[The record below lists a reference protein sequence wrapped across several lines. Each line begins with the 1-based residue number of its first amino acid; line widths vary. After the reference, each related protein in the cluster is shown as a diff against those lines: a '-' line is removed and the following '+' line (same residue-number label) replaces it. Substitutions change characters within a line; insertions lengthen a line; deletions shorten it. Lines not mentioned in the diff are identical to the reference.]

1 MMALR
6 KQPKTVAVLAIA
18 LVIGAFVVAS
28 WLWSE
33 TKQSGKIDGD
43 SVGICVHSLSANDAR
58 LVKESGAQWIRID
71 VSSDFGVAVTNA
83 KAYNLKVLGILDS
96 WMFDKSSTFTL
107 EDWRGNVT
115 YYVSQ
120 YADYVDAWEIW
131 NEPANPTYPLLN
143 LELNNS
149 KPNYQENM
157 GKIVNF
163 YYSMAQTAY
172 PIIRQYDQNATIVL
186 FGGLNLYSGGDQHL
200 SLDMDFASQLD
211 AKGIE
216 QYGNAISVH
225 AYPWGPV
232 QPQVWESY
240 TKSIADYTAKFHLDV
255 WVTETGQ
262 PLQDSASVKI
272 DEVAQAQYMV
282 DGLGYFNGA
291 VTKVFWYSLK
301 DNVWEQKQETP
312 QSFGL
317 IGDDNVPRDAY
328 AKLQTCLGK

>member
-1 MMALR
+1 
-6 KQPKTVAVLAIA
+6 
-18 LVIGAFVVAS
+18 
-28 WLWSE
+28 
-33 TKQSGKIDGD
+33 
-43 SVGICVHSLSANDAR
+43 
-58 LVKESGAQWIRID
+58 
-71 VSSDFGVAVTNA
+71 
-83 KAYNLKVLGILDS
+83 
-96 WMFDKSSTFTL
+96 MFDKSSTFTL

-157 GKIVNF
+157 GKIVDF

-172 PIIRQYDQNATIVL
+172 SIIRQYDQNAIILL

-200 SLDMDFASQLD
+200 SFDMDFASQLD

-216 QYGNAISVH
+216 RYGDAISVH

-232 QPQVWESY
+232 QPQVWASY
-240 TKSIADYTAKFHLDV
+240 TESIADYTSKFHLDV

-262 PLQDSASVKI
+262 PLQDSDVKI
-272 DEVAQAQYMV
+272 DEAAQAQYMV
-282 DGLGYFNGA
+282 DALGYFNGT
-291 VTKVFWYSLK
+291 VSKVFWYSLK
-301 DNVWEQKQETP
+301 DNVWELKQETP
-312 QSFGL
+312 QGFGL

-328 AKLQTCLGK
+328 AKLQICLGK